1 LEAQTKKILLI
12 ALACCTVI
20 GAVLRFVD
28 LDKKE
33 FWHDECE
40 TTLVLSGL
48 SESQLWSTLNKG
60 PITAGSLIRFQ
71 KIGPDS
77 TPEKMLSVLEKDEP
91 GHTPLFYLL
100 EYLVGALCGCSPFS
114 MRFLSALFG
123 VLQLPVIYLLA
134 REIWESDEMAWLST
148 ALASLSPTLIYFS
161 QEARDYSLELLM
173 LFLSSLCL
181 LRALRLK
188 TTKSWILYSV
198 SLAVGFYSS
207 LFMFV
212 VAVGHF
218 IYINLTSKL
227 QFRERLIPFAFS
239 LTTTAILFSPWLALM
254 EKNQDNFNQ
263 AHAWLNKP
271 VPLTALIKVWTAIPS
286 KAIALY
292 GEATSTMDGALLAI
306 TIFQIVSLLVA
317 IILSFKNKKILLLLS
332 LGLAWYLV
340 FAMPDVSAGGIRSV
354 PFRHQTPA
362 IASFLLLTPAFLK
375 VLFDSQM
382 KQLRLLGLA
391 FCAILLA
398 VEMQSSIYVVHCS
411 TFPDKSIRQRYL
423 RPVAEMVNTENS
435 PILLEQTGANSCEI
449 LALSHLLK
457 PDTKIYTNAYKT
469 AMVVP
474 EDKQVFL
481 FNPSPALEDTLSLAG
496 YSVHEIAGLRY
507 LKRADRNSPQ

>member
-1 LEAQTKKILLI
+1 LEAKTKKFLLI

-48 SESQLWSTLNKG
+48 SENQLWSTLSKG
-60 PITAGSLIRFQ
+60 PVAARELLRFQ

-77 TPEKMLSVLEKDEP
+77 TPEKMLGVLEKDEP

-100 EYLVGALCGCSPFS
+100 EYLVGTLFGCSPFA
-114 MRFLSALFG
+114 MRFLSALIG
-123 VLQLPVIYLLA
+123 LVQLPVIYLLA
-134 REIWESDEMAWLST
+134 REVWESDEMAWLST
-148 ALASLSPTLIYFS
+148 ALASLSPTFIYFS

-181 LRALRLK
+181 LRALRLQ

-218 IYINLTSKL
+218 IFINLTAKL
-227 QFRERLIPFAFS
+227 KFKERLIPFAFS

-263 AHAWLNKP
+263 AHAWLNNP
-271 VPLTALIKVWTAIPS
+271 VPITALIKVWTAIPS

-306 TIFQIVSLLVA
+306 TIFQIISLIAA
-317 IILSFKNKKILLLLS
+317 IILSFKNKKILLLIS

-362 IASFLLLTPAFLK
+362 IASFLLLTPALLK
-375 VLFDSQM
+375 VLFDSQV
-382 KQLRLLGLA
+382 KTLRILGLA
-391 FCAILLA
+391 CCAILLA
-398 VEMQSSIYVVHCS
+398 VEMQSSIYVVDCS

-423 RPVAEMVNTENS
+423 RPVAEMVNAEKA
-435 PILLEQTGANSCEI
+435 PILLEQTGANSCEV

-457 PDTKIYTNAYKT
+457 PDTTVYTHPYK
-469 AMVVP
+469 AAIVVHG
-474 EDKQVFL
+474 DKQLFL

-496 YSVHEIAGLRY
+496 YSVHEIAGFRY
-507 LKRADRNSPQ
+507 LRRADRP

>member
-1 LEAQTKKILLI
+1 LEAKTKKILLI

-48 SESQLWSTLNKG
+48 SESQLWLTLSKG
-60 PITAGSLIRFQ
+60 TVHADELLQFQ
-71 KIGPDS
+71 KIGSDS
-77 TPEKMLSVLEKDEP
+77 TPKKMLAVLEKDEP

-100 EYLVGALCGCSPFS
+100 EYLVGLLFGCSPLA
-114 MRFLSALFG
+114 MRFLSVLFG
-123 VLQLPVIYLLA
+123 VLQLPVVFLLA
-134 REIWESDEMAWLST
+134 REVWESEEMAWLST

-181 LRALRLK
+181 LRALRLQ
-188 TTKSWILYSV
+188 TTRSWIIYSV

-218 IYINLTSKL
+218 IFINLTAKL
-227 QFRERLIPFAFS
+227 KFKERLLPFAFS
-239 LTTTAILFSPWLALM
+239 LTTTAILFSPWLAQM

-263 AHAWLNKP
+263 SHAWLNNP
-271 VPLTALIKVWTAIPS
+271 VPITALIKVWTAIPS

-292 GEATSTMDGALLAI
+292 GEATSTMDSALLAI
-306 TIFQIVSLLVA
+306 TIFQIISLLAA
-317 IILSFKNKKILLLLS
+317 IILSFKNKKILLLIS
-332 LGLAWYLV
+332 LGVAWYAV
-340 FAMPDVSAGGIRSV
+340 FAMPDLSAGGIRSV

-362 IASFLLLTPAFLK
+362 IASFLLLTPALLK
-375 VLFDSQM
+375 VFFDSQV
-382 KQLRLLGLA
+382 KALRILGLA
-391 FCAILLA
+391 FCAVLLA
-398 VEMQSSIYVVHCS
+398 VEMQSSIYVVDCS

-423 RPVAEMVNTENS
+423 RPVAEMVNAENS
-435 PILLEQTGANSCEI
+435 PIMLEQTGANSCEI

-457 PDTKIYTNAYKT
+457 PDAKIYTHAYKT
-469 AMVVP
+469 AAVVP
-474 EDKQVFL
+474 EEKQVFL

-496 YSVHEIAGLRY
+496 YSVHEIAGFRY
-507 LKRADRNSPQ
+507 LKKADRR

>member
-1 LEAQTKKILLI
+1 LEAKTKKFALI

-20 GAVLRFVD
+20 GAALRFVD
-28 LDKKE
+28 LEKKE

-48 SESQLWSTLNKG
+48 SESQLWSTLSKG
-60 PITAGSLIRFQ
+60 PIAASELLRFQ
-71 KIGPDS
+71 KIGTDS
-77 TPEKMLSVLEKDEP
+77 TPEKMLGVLQKDEP

-100 EYLVGALCGCSPFS
+100 EYLVGAICGCSPLA
-114 MRFLSALFG
+114 MRLLSAIFG
-123 VLQLPVIYLLA
+123 VLQLPVVYFLA
-134 REIWESDEMAWLST
+134 REVWESDEMAWLST

-181 LRALRLK
+181 LRALRLQ

-198 SLAVGFYSS
+198 SLAAGFYSS

-212 VAVGHF
+212 VAVAHF
-218 IYINLTSKL
+218 IFINLTSKL
-227 QFRERLIPFAFS
+227 KFKERLIPFAFS

-263 AHAWLNKP
+263 AHAWLNNP
-271 VPLTALIKVWTAIPS
+271 VPITALIKVWTAIPS

-306 TIFQIVSLLVA
+306 TIFQLISLIAA
-317 IILSFKNKKILLLLS
+317 IILSFKNKKILLLIS
-332 LGLAWYLV
+332 LGAAWYLV
-340 FAMPDVSAGGIRSV
+340 FAMPDASAGGIRSV

-362 IASFLLLTPAFLK
+362 IASFLLLTPALFK
-375 VLFDSQM
+375 VLFDTKL
-382 KQLRLLGLA
+382 KQLHLLGTALCTVL
-391 FCAILLA
+391 FA
-398 VEMQSSIYVVHCS
+398 VEMQSSTYVVTCS
-411 TFPDKSIRQRYL
+411 TFPDKSIRLRYL
-423 RPVAEMVNTENS
+423 GPVAEMVNSENA

-457 PDTKIYTNAYKT
+457 PDTIVYTHPYK
-469 AMVVP
+469 AAFLVP

-481 FNPSPALEDTLSLAG
+481 FNPSPALEDKLSLAG
-496 YSVHEIAGLRY
+496 YGVHEIAGFRY
-507 LKRADRNSPQ
+507 LKRATRL